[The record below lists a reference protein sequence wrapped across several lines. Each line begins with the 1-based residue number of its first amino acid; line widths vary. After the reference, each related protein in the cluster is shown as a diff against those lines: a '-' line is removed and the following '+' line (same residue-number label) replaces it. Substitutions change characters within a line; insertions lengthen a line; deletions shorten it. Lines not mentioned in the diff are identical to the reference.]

1 MTTSAAKI
9 SEDISLEVVTTPAR
23 SELMSRVSQKNTP
36 PEIRVRQLL
45 HDAGHRFNTDAR
57 DLPGSPDI
65 VSRSSQW
72 AIFVHGCFWH
82 AHQGCPKWRLPKK
95 NREFWR
101 KKFETNRARDARVVR
116 ELQQLG
122 FEVLTVWECQLENEV
137 ELTRRLIE
145 FLEPVYRDEGEHYRV
160 SAQGEWLART
170 VVSRDEAF
178 TRLVPLEMEPSLPD
192 APSKGDLRDL
202 WDRCFLTRSTW
213 PVPRGLDSE
222 SKVRVVD
229 LFAGCGGL
237 SLGAREACHAL
248 GRSLVP
254 ILAVDNDPQALAVY
268 SRNFSPADARAADI
282 VDLLDG
288 ELGAEPS
295 PAEREL
301 VQELEDVDIVLAGPP
316 CQGHSDLNNH
326 SRRNDPRNA
335 LYSRVGRF
343 VELVRPEHVLIE
355 NVPTIIHAEDR
366 AMDETLELLRGLGY
380 EVAEDTVDLLEIG
393 VPQTRRRHVVV
404 ASRSRAVSI
413 SEIVEKHAT
422 GTRDLRWAIRDLE
435 DASDSFLDRSS
446 NLHPINRERIAH
458 LFENDLWDLPNDLRP
473 ECHQDGNHSYKSM
486 YGRLRWDEPAQ
497 TITSG
502 YGSPGQGRYIHPS
515 RKRVLT
521 PHEAARLQCFPD
533 SFSFEPAETRTSLAN
548 MIGNAVPMKLSYVL
562 CLELLQA

>member
-1 MTTSAAKI
+1 MTTSVAHK
-9 SEDISLEVVTTPAR
+9 SRETSRSMVTTPAR
-23 SELMSRVSQKNTP
+23 SELMSRVGQKDTP

-45 HDAGHRFNTDAR
+45 HDAGHRYSTGAC

-65 VSRSSQW
+65 VSRSSRW

-82 AHQGCPKWRLPKK
+82 AHQGCSKWRLPKR
-95 NREFWR
+95 NRDSWR
-101 KKFETNRARDARVVR
+101 EKFAANRARDARVVR
-116 ELQQLG
+116 ELQELG
-122 FEVLTVWECQLENEV
+122 FKVLTVWECELEHELA
-137 ELTRRLIE
+137 LTRRLVE
-145 FLEPVYRDEGEHYRV
+145 FLEPVYQEEGQHFRI
-160 SAQGEWLART
+160 SARGHWLTRT
-170 VVSRDEAF
+170 VVTADHAF
-178 TRLVPLEMEPSLPD
+178 TRIIPLDPEDEPASNKD
-192 APSKGDLRDL
+192 GKDLSDL
-202 WDRCFLTRSTW
+202 WDRSLLTS
-213 PVPRGLDSE
+213 SE
-222 SKVRVVD
+222 WFAPKEFSGPKVRIVD
-229 LFAGCGGL
+229 LFSGCGGL

-248 GRSLVP
+248 GRSFVP
-254 ILAVDNDPQALAVY
+254 LLAVDNDPQALAVY
-268 SRNFSPADARAADI
+268 SENFSPASARAADI

-288 ELGAEPS
+288 ELGTKPS
-295 PAEREL
+295 PSEREL
-301 VQELEDVDIVLAGPP
+301 VKQLEDVDIVLAGPP

-355 NVPTIIHAEDR
+355 NVPTIVHAEDP

-404 ASRSRAVSI
+404 ASRSRSVSI

-422 GTRDLRWAIRDLE
+422 GIRDLWWAIRDLE
-435 DASDSFLDRSS
+435 DTSDSFLDRSS
-446 NLHPINRERIAH
+446 NLHPANQERIAH
-458 LFENDLWDLPNDLRP
+458 LFEKDLWDLPNELRP

-521 PHEAARLQCFPD
+521 PHEAARLQFFPD
-533 SFSFEPAETRTSLAN
+533 SFSFEKVETRTALAN

-562 CLELLQA
+562 CLELLQG